1 MMEETKNTGTKT
13 KKTEVMNT
21 GALSEDV
28 ILNSKVRDSGGKA
41 IFADNEL
48 CAQFVRDYVDIPE
61 LKQVTAEDIEDV
73 SSQFVALF
81 AEERNADRVKRIRLK
96 TGEKDSNGEEKP
108 PVFLISLIEHK
119 TKVEYNI
126 CMQIFRYMV
135 YIWESYEKEM
145 EKQRE
150 GISKLKE
157 FLYPPILPIVYYEG
171 VDRWTAP
178 MNFKDRV
185 DRSDIF
191 GEYIPDFKY
200 YLMPIRKYTNK
211 ELMEMQDAISL
222 IMMFNKLQTKEDV
235 GRFLD
240 EITVDVMQTIL
251 RYTPPHIV
259 GLVADIYLMFQLKA
273 EIPPEEAEAN
283 AGKLRE
289 KKVAQLFENANFGN
303 LYAESKKI
311 RQQIEGQKNQL
322 EQLDKQIAEQDKQLA
337 EQKKQLAE
345 VSEKGIKLYI
355 ELLQEMNLPCET
367 ARLKLQEK
375 YELRSDDA
383 KEKIEKYWK

>member
-1 MMEETKNTGTKT
+1 MEETKSTEVKNTG
-13 KKTEVMNT
+13 V
-21 GALSEDV
+21 LSEDV

-96 TGEKDSNGEEKP
+96 TGEKDSNGVEKP

-119 TKVEYNI
+119 TQVEYNV

-145 EKQRE
+145 EKQRA
-150 GISKLKE
+150 GISKLKD
-157 FLYPPILPIVYYEG
+157 FRYPPILPIVYYEG
-171 VDRWTAP
+171 ANRWTAP

-200 YLMPIRKYTNK
+200 YLVPIRKYTNE
-211 ELMEMQDAISL
+211 ELMEMKDAISL

-283 AGKLRE
+283 AGKLRD
-289 KKVAQLFENANFGN
+289 KKVAQLFENANFGD

-311 RQQIEGQKNQL
+311 RLQIEGQRKQIA
-322 EQLDKQIAEQDKQLA
+322 EQDKQIAEQDKQIA
-337 EQKKQLAE
+337 EQDKRLVEAE
-345 VSEKGIKLYI
+345 LGREKGIKLYV
-355 ELLQEMNLPCET
+355 ELLQNIGMSYEKACHM
-367 ARLKLQEK
+367 LQDN
-375 YELRSDDA
+375 YELSDVDA
-383 KEKIEKYWK
+383 KEKLEKYWR